1 MNNTNT
7 NVNDINSLIA
17 KFDKPVHANDAGIV
31 IIGYHNDADG
41 WASAACVLDR
51 YNADHASGYVSILQF
66 PLQNGDGNL
75 WRADLFLEAVAAN
88 TAAYLATRVTVYLL
102 DTCLSTDQ
110 MRTLTEL
117 AELGVDVHWIDH
129 HVLRA
134 SMHEV
139 IDTCVKVFRTCDT
152 HKTNTSGI
160 EYGLAARYGN
170 CLKTWVFFHRLCS
183 PAHICEYADPDS
195 VLGAIARRDVG
206 EYEVGGNVDAITSAL
221 FVSYNGYAYQTDP
234 HDLGELYRYCGEI
247 IYGSDEESKTV
258 RDLIRTG
265 SILCRERA
273 TRMSRDL
280 GGAFM
285 LRYNGD
291 NGWFKCSAC
300 FTTGDLI
307 TATATKLATDDNCVA
322 ASIVVTGTTISVNFR
337 SVVADN
343 DNETFSA
350 LDAATML
357 GGGGHKNAAQARI
370 SFNSLRH
377 VSGVSNSMPLFEI
390 LPKRS
395 RSHSSSD
402 SDFDSSCVSGNK

>member
-221 FVSYNGYAYQTDP
+221 FVSYNGYAYQTD
-234 HDLGELYRYCGEI
+234 
-247 IYGSDEESKTV
+247 
-258 RDLIRTG
+258 
-265 SILCRERA
+265 
-273 TRMSRDL
+273 
-280 GGAFM
+280 
-285 LRYNGD
+285 
-291 NGWFKCSAC
+291 
-300 FTTGDLI
+300 
-307 TATATKLATDDNCVA
+307 
-322 ASIVVTGTTISVNFR
+322 
-337 SVVADN
+337 
-343 DNETFSA
+343 
-350 LDAATML
+350 
-357 GGGGHKNAAQARI
+357 
-370 SFNSLRH
+370 
-377 VSGVSNSMPLFEI
+377 
-390 LPKRS
+390 
-395 RSHSSSD
+395 SD
-402 SDFDSSCVSGNK
+402 S